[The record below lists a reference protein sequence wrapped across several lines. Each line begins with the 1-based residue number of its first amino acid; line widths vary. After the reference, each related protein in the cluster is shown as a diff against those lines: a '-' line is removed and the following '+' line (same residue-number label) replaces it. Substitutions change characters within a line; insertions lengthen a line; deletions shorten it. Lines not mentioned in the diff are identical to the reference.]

1 MWGRRGLAA
10 LLGRAPGLTCDLLVG
25 DVRQAES
32 LGTVRLADLAAAP
45 SLHVRPGREGQQQ
58 PGEGKN
64 HSPDPR
70 RHGAPCKSSSVNPHG
85 PCALHLAPRAESP
98 PEPAAHS
105 SPLPSVTP
113 FRQPRGRAAQPSGPR
128 AANFYK
134 PDGDGKPNRAGGGS
148 SRLAPLAP
156 QIEKGATE
164 TRERE
169 GTVSESTM
177 RVRSGDP
184 SSEPQNPRALRAR
197 LAEVCGG
204 GGNARRLSPGGRWT
218 GERGCVRACVC
229 RCERGVLGDVS
240 AWRYVLGMYGF
251 QREPPFHT
259 G

>member
-1 MWGRRGLAA
+1 MQIQ
-10 LLGRAPGLTCDLLVG
+10 LG
-25 DVRQAES
+25 
-32 LGTVRLADLAAAP
+32 
-45 SLHVRPGREGQQQ
+45 
-58 PGEGKN
+58 K
-64 HSPDPR
+64 
-70 RHGAPCKSSSVNPHG
+70 PHG

-204 GGNARRLSPGGRWT
+204 GGNARRLSREGGGRASAGVCARVCVGASAGFLGTCLRGGMCWGCT
-218 GERGCVRACVC
+218 GSRGNLRFTQAEGA
-229 RCERGVLGDVS
+229 CERVL
-240 AWRYVLGMYGF
+240 LK
-251 QREPPFHT
+251 
-259 G
+259 